1 MRTRR
6 NRRGR
11 RWIALLLAGAA
22 LIAVDHRMTPVV
34 SASVAQQ
41 AERQAGEVVSE
52 AVRGWLDEAP
62 DPAALLTVTRGTD
75 GAMQSM
81 QADTAQLSRMQAEL
95 TLRIQHRLDDASVRI
110 AVPLGTILGSN
121 LLRDRGPRVTVRFA
135 FASAAEC
142 RLDTQFDSTGINQTR
157 FEVWL
162 TVGVTAR
169 PLASDRW
176 EPIRAELRYCVV
188 QCVVAG
194 AVPNVHLS
202 S

>member
-62 DPAALLTVTRGTD
+62 DPAALLTVTGGSV

-81 QADTAQLSRMQAEL
+81 QADTAQLSRMQTEL
-95 TLRIQHRLDDASVRI
+95 TLRTS
-110 AVPLGTILGSN
+110 GTFWLYPKN
-121 LLRDRGPRVTVRFA
+121 PKR
-135 FASAAEC
+135 AAEKVPASTRQSTAKPIQA
-142 RLDTQFDSTGINQTR
+142 RLLAKTR
-157 FEVWL
+157 ADFCSIIC
-162 TVGVTAR
+162 AAKQPR
-169 PLASDRW
+169 SAPASCSAQ
-176 EPIRAELRYCVV
+176 ISGKL
-188 QCVVAG
+188 
-194 AVPNVHLS
+194 
-202 S
+202 